1 MGEIAV
7 VHMDLW
13 SKGGG
18 ESVCMH
24 TLEALQ
30 ADHDVTLVTLTDPDF
45 DELNAYFG
53 TDVCDV
59 TVRRAGWLAPWLHR
73 RYGVEYYVLQNALLG
88 RYARRHADEFDLL
101 VSTINEL
108 GLETDSV
115 QYVHFPFDWS
125 VRLDNRDEVFHPS
138 LDGDS
143 LYERAYTAVAG
154 VDSADVRASTLLANS
169 AWTADV
175 VEEAYG
181 TRPAVVYPP
190 VNADEFE
197 PRPWRDRE
205 QGFVTVGR
213 VERSKR
219 VAELVRVVDGV
230 RDRGH
235 DVHLHV
241 IGPTADDEYRAELDD
256 LAADRPH
263 VTLEGELPREEL
275 VDLVCTHRYGIH
287 GKRFEHFGMAVAE
300 LAAGGAVP
308 FVPASGGQ
316 CAVVRGREEQ
326 CYESV
331 EDAVEKIDRVLDDP
345 ALQRDLRMGPGEIQ
359 RRFGRDRFKAEMR
372 SAVADAL
379 GREPPRRRVPAGVPG
394 AVCVKPSE
402 ETDVEPTD

>member
-1 MGEIAV
+1 MSDIGV

-18 ESVCMH
+18 ESVCMN

-30 ADHDVTLVTLTDPDF
+30 ADHDVTLLTLTDLDF
-45 DELNAYFG
+45 DELNDYFG
-53 TDVCDV
+53 TDVRDV
-59 TVRRAGWLAPWLHR
+59 TVRRAGRVAPWLHR

-101 VSTINEL
+101 VSSINEL
-108 GLETDSV
+108 GLEADSV

-125 VRLDNRDEVFHPS
+125 VSLDNRDEVFHPS

-143 LYERAYTAVAG
+143 LYERLCTAVAG
-154 VDSADVRASTLLANS
+154 VDPADVRTNALLANS

-175 VEEAYG
+175 VEDAYG
-181 TRPAVVYPP
+181 VRPRVLHPP
-190 VNADEFE
+190 VNAAEFE
-197 PRPWRDRE
+197 PRPWRERE

-219 VAELVRVVDGV
+219 VIELIQVVDGV

-241 IGPTADDEYRAELDD
+241 VGPTIDEAYRAELDEM
-256 LAADRPH
+256 AADRPH
-263 VTLEGELPREEL
+263 VSLEGELPRDEL
-275 VDLVCTHRYGIH
+275 VELVCTHRYGIH

-300 LAAGGAVP
+300 LAAGGAIP

-316 CAVVRGREEQ
+316 RAVVRGRDAL

-331 EDAVEKIDRVLDDP
+331 EDAVAKIDRVLDDP
-345 ALQRDLRMGPGEIQ
+345 ALQRELRIDPGEMR

-372 SAVADAL
+372 RVVADAL
-379 GREPPRRRVPAGVPG
+379 GREPPRRRVPAGV
-394 AVCVKPSE
+394 ADADA
-402 ETDVEPTD
+402 ETTD